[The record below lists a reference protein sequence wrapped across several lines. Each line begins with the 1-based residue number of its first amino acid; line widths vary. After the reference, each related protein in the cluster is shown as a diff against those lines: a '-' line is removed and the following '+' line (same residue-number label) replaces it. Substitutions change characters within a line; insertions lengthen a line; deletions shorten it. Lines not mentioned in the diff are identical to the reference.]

1 MALTSVSAKDYTGS
15 LDVIIS
21 GNTTTTESQ
30 SVSVTDNGSNAY
42 TLSIT
47 DFTFGGQN
55 VGNITLSNVKGE
67 TQADGSVKLTDKGE
81 TVTIK
86 YTILLIEQ
94 SLKVNVV
101 INEALISADGNSLNI
116 SDLQITNAPVVETV
130 SVKFYMPV
138 TNSYNGT
145 IGITVNGVAPT
156 EQPGTIKVTHKGDS
170 NNYTLSI
177 ENFSYGSLNLGTVT
191 LSNVTGTTQPDGSIK
206 LIDEESITAGVIPA
220 EVKLTDAVISADG
233 KTLTVTGLSIA
244 AMSQNIAVTFTMATS
259 ALKPVAYADATITG
273 IYTLTGKK
281 VSQMGKGFYIVTYSN
296 GTNQKVFKK

>member
-21 GNTTTTESQ
+21 GNTTTTENQ
-30 SVSVTDNGSNAY
+30 SVSVTDDGSNAY

-67 TQADGSVKLTDKGE
+67 TQADGSVKLTDEGE

-86 YTILLIEQ
+86 YTILFIEQ
-94 SLKVNVV
+94 SFNVNVV

-116 SDLQITNAPVVETV
+116 SDLQITDAPVVKTV

-138 TNSYNGT
+138 TTSYDGYIGVSVSGTTPIEQAGTVYVTDKGNGAYT
-145 IGITVNGVAPT
+145 L
-156 EQPGTIKVTHKGDS
+156 TIKDFKFGSMSLGD
-170 NNYTLSI
+170 I
-177 ENFSYGSLNLGTVT
+177 SLTK
-191 LSNVTGTTQPDGSIK
+191 VTGTTQADGSVK
-206 LIDEESITAGVIPA
+206 LTDNESITAGAIPA
-220 EVKLTDAVISADG
+220 DIDLNDAVISADG
-233 KTLTVTGLSIA
+233 SSLTIKGLSIVA
-244 AMSQNIAVTFTMATS
+244 LNQNIAVTFSKYPAAIS
-259 ALKPVAYADATITG
+259 NVVAPADATITG